1 MVKCILSMY
10 ANTRQIILNHIISHL
25 YIIAYYPNIIIV
37 EYYGM
42 HIIIIEYQYNNAVT
56 KDSIRMFEYCVY
68 M

>member
-42 HIIIIEYQYNNAVT
+42 HIIEYQYNNAVT

>member
-42 HIIIIEYQYNNAVT
+42 HIIEYQYNNAVT
-56 KDSIRMFEYCVY
+56 MDPIRKYCVY